1 MALIRDQIRLA
12 FRHDGKDHVN
22 LSIFGETVIGQNAS
36 PEFRKRFFI
45 PHLGEF
51 GSPRCFANW
60 MCSGGDDTLRFDQR
74 RYDTKNV
81 ALSVFRMYLLYGKFY
96 QVLSIRGT
104 YIAHKAMLDLP
115 WIMYKKHLT
124 GVREFD
130 RWDTY
135 PDMVKAMVSHVVEH
149 DARAKFDWSLVN
161 PRIQDTVDA
170 RIRQIAEDSGTDPDA
185 VVAIS
190 HADDVAKE
198 RKAARKEQQDASKAH
213 RKETKAVQESPGLP
227 ADVDSP
233 ELVVPSVAASAESVA
248 EEPVEQASA

>member
-22 LSIFGETVIGQNAS
+22 LSIFGETTIGQNAS

-74 RYDTKNV
+74 RYDTKNIP
-81 ALSVFRMYLLYGKFY
+81 LNVFRMYMLYGKYY

-104 YIAHKAMLDLP
+104 YITHKDLLDLP
-115 WIMYKKHLT
+115 WVMYKKHLT

-135 PDMVKAMVSHVVEH
+135 ADMVKAMVRHVVDH
-149 DARAKFDWSLVN
+149 DARAKFDWALVSA
-161 PRIQDTVDA
+161 RIPSVVND

-185 VVAIS
+185 VVDITR
-190 HADDVAKE
+190 ADDVAKE
-198 RKAARKEQQDASKAH
+198 RKAARKEQQDAAKAQH
-213 RKETKAVQESPGLP
+213 KSAKETATPAQAVTEAVDEPSQE
-227 ADVDSP
+227 A
-233 ELVVPSVAASAESVA
+233 VVTSSSED
-248 EEPVEQASA
+248 QASA